1 MNEQPVISSDN
12 RHTRAGKFFARA
24 YRYRKMLQRR
34 WWVLLVCAGLGL
46 AAEMVY
52 LHYASP
58 VFISLGQM
66 IVSIKLNISQ
76 DSLYTEELGN
86 FTGTQAALM
95 HGVDV
100 LNRARDRVAN
110 QYPKLI
116 PMPVDV
122 EVNVLPRTTIFGL
135 RATGVNPDYT
145 TCLLYTSPSP
155 RDRQK

>member
-12 RHTRAGKFFARA
+12 RHIRAGKFFARA
-24 YRYRKMLQRR
+24 YRYRKMFLRR
-34 WWVLLVCAGLGL
+34 WWVLLLCAGLGL

-52 LHYASP
+52 LHYAPP
-58 VFISLGQM
+58 VFVSVGQM

-100 LNRARDRVAN
+100 LNRAQDRVASE
-110 QYPKLI
+110 YPKLVA
-116 PMPVDV
+116 MPVLIDV
-122 EVNVLPRTTIFGL
+122 SVLPRTTIFVL
-135 RATGVNPDYT
+135 RAT
-145 TCLLYTSPSP
+145 
-155 RDRQK
+155 